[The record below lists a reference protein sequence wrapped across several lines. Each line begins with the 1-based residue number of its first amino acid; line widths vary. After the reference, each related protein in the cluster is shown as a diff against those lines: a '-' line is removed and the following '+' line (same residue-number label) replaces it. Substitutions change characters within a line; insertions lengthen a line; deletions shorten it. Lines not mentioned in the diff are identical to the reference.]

1 MQRQP
6 PIWYKVDYVKIR
18 IGKTAVAL
26 AFVPLVAACA
36 TPAPGP
42 STRAGTPP
50 PTQPRVGPSERVTT
64 PPPTDPPPVLPS
76 GFRAPRVMNDRGLEF
91 VIGARASQLEQAFGP
106 ARLDVIEGD
115 ARKLQ
120 FVGEACV
127 LDVFLYP
134 LAPGAE
140 PTATYVDARRASD
153 ALDVDRVACAKA
165 LRR

>member
-1 MQRQP
+1 
-6 PIWYKVDYVKIR
+6 
-18 IGKTAVAL
+18 
-26 AFVPLVAACA
+26 
-36 TPAPGP
+36 
-42 STRAGTPP
+42 
-50 PTQPRVGPSERVTT
+50 
-64 PPPTDPPPVLPS
+64 
-76 GFRAPRVMNDRGLEF
+76 MNERGLEF
-91 VIGARASQLEQAFGP
+91 VIGARATQLEQAFGP

-120 FVGEACV
+120 FAGEACV

-134 LAPGAE
+134 LSPGAE